1 MVFGD
6 SSSSSLQASRKGAFY
21 TYHFH
26 FPLQNSFPFSDT
38 VLFTFQNAQKLRLR
52 SVHTENRSA
61 DVDGGRQS
69 GTGNKPRTRTRL
81 DFQML
86 TKKTSKSQ
94 ERWISETLLSAPHRL
109 AGDGELSAT
118 INRQNPIMG
127 NLIKTY
133 YRTAALKRPTK
144 HTSKSDLQQL
154 QETAPLK
161 SPAHSAVTER
171 RAVCVAPSRH
181 ALLQAC
187 DSLVLCFRRVCFNL
201 ITVGGCKFDK
211 SRQSRHTEDQTLQR
225 NSWLEHEWHDEMNR
239 GEVLTRLQ
247 RTQTGCFLHFTLR
260 CRQSQISTLN
270 NICRWPLSEVAL
282 VRRLRRFARRHICF
296 SFSRLRR
303 VAEGQPRMKRGPPL
317 RLLSKLENTCSS
329 QPLHTLQTTWQARRT
344 MHKAPFSPS
353 TFPMLQ
359 WHVSFFCFFFIN
371 RNNCFNLKINFT
383 SSTFSLLFFFSAYNS
398 EAHRPPS
405 GCERFGWC
413 EFWSFK

>member
-26 FPLQNSFPFSDT
+26 FPPQNSFPFSDT
-38 VLFTFQNAQKLRLR
+38 VLFTFQNAEKLRLR

-86 TKKTSKSQ
+86 TKKKTSKSQ

-154 QETAPLK
+154 QQTAPLK

-187 DSLVLCFRRVCFNL
+187 DSLV
-201 ITVGGCKFDK
+201 
-211 SRQSRHTEDQTLQR
+211 
-225 NSWLEHEWHDEMNR
+225 
-239 GEVLTRLQ
+239 
-247 RTQTGCFLHFTLR
+247 
-260 CRQSQISTLN
+260 
-270 NICRWPLSEVAL
+270 
-282 VRRLRRFARRHICF
+282 
-296 SFSRLRR
+296 
-303 VAEGQPRMKRGPPL
+303 
-317 RLLSKLENTCSS
+317 
-329 QPLHTLQTTWQARRT
+329 
-344 MHKAPFSPS
+344 
-353 TFPMLQ
+353 
-359 WHVSFFCFFFIN
+359 
-371 RNNCFNLKINFT
+371 
-383 SSTFSLLFFFSAYNS
+383 
-398 EAHRPPS
+398 
-405 GCERFGWC
+405 
-413 EFWSFK
+413 